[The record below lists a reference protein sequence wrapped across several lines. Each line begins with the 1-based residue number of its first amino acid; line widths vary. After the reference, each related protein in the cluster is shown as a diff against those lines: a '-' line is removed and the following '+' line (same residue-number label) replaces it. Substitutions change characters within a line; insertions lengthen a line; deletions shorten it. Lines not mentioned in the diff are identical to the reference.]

1 LPRASPARP
10 PRRPRPPRVELARQV
25 GLGARLEHLPKLGG
39 GHASPSPVLS
49 TVLRCW
55 PTSDG
60 RRRWAQIMDVLLGVV
75 AERGAA
81 LVLVTH
87 SRGRGTRRP
96 PPGPFRRVLPRL
108 IRRYGGGGCLRVHD
122 AA

>member
-60 RRRWAQIMDVLLGVV
+60 RPALGADHRPAARR
-75 AERGAA
+75 R
-81 LVLVTH
+81 
-87 SRGRGTRRP
+87 RRTRRGLGPGHAQPWSRNAPAATWSFPARASP
-96 PPGPFRRVLPRL
+96 PDST
-108 IRRYGGGGCLRVHD
+108 IRRRRLSTCP
-122 AA
+122 